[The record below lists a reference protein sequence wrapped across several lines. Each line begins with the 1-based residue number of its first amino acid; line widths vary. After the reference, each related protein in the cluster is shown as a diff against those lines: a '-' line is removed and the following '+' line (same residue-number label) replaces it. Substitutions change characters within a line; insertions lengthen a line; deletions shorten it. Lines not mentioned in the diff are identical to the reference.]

1 MTKKGNS
8 MKQYIKIEAKRL
20 ISTLPGFLAAL
31 LGTLLLGA
39 FLLFLAGHFLPKAL
53 EVQPFRVGLCVEG
66 EGLTKDYIKTYVNR
80 MKTTENLVEF
90 VEVQKPDAENALQE
104 KELAACII
112 IPERTIESIMDGT
125 NIPVRVIMG
134 AGTDNAERYLQQR
147 LLALLTQCGAALIDV
162 PQAEM
167 LLSYEIQAENLQEIG
182 RMIDLFH
189 FGLAIDR
196 ESWFREE
203 VFNVFGGT
211 DIRGYYLAAGTTLLF
226 LFWGLGSGS
235 FFREQEKNLPL
246 FLERKGVSLPFQ
258 QGVRQVFY
266 MGLYMSAAVLLVFLF
281 KSIGADEMMPFGTM
295 AGAAVLLLCAVMSAL
310 QSGFFFTLAPTTA
323 SGIVLNSIWGMAG
336 FFGAGG
342 VLPTVFLPK
351 FLVKI
356 CNGLPAGIC
365 MELLRQAS
373 GKRRMGGKAA
383 GLCLLWCLIFGMA
396 GQIIFCGRQRY
407 RKRK

>member
-1 MTKKGNS
+1 

-31 LGTLLLGA
+31 FGTLLLAA
-39 FLLFLAGHFLPKAL
+39 FLLLLAGHFLPRAL
-53 EVQPFRVGLCVEG
+53 EVQPFRVGLCIEG
-66 EGLTKDYIKTYVNR
+66 NGLAKDYIKSYVNQ
-80 MKTTENLVEF
+80 MEAAENLVEF
-90 VEVQKPDAENALQE
+90 AEIQEQDAEKALRE

-112 IPERTIESIMDGT
+112 IPERTIESIMDGS

-147 LLALLTQCGAALIDV
+147 LLTLLTQCGATLIDV
-162 PQAEM
+162 PQAET
-167 LLSYEIQAENLQEIG
+167 LLLYEIQAENLQEIG

-203 VFNVFGGT
+203 VLSAFGGT
-211 DIRGYYLAAGTTLLF
+211 DRKGYYLAAGATLLL

-246 FLERKGVSLPFQ
+246 LLERKGILLPFQ

-266 MGLYMSAAVLLVFLF
+266 MGLYVPAAAAIVFLLKSTGTGAAAVLL
-281 KSIGADEMMPFGTM
+281 
-295 AGAAVLLLCAVMSAL
+295 CAVIAAL
-310 QSGFFFTLAPTTA
+310 QCSFFFTLAPTTA

-342 VLPTVFLPK
+342 VLPAVFLPK
-351 FLVKI
+351 FLVKL

-365 MELLRQAS
+365 MELLRQAV
-373 GKRRMGGKAA
+373 GKRNAGGKAA
-383 GLCLLWCLIFGMA
+383 GLCLLWCVIFGMA
-396 GQIIFCGRQRY
+396 GQLAFCGRQRR

>member
-1 MTKKGNS
+1 

-39 FLLFLAGHFLPKAL
+39 FLLFLTGHFLPKAL

-66 EGLTKDYIKTYVNR
+66 DGLTENYIKSYVNQ

-90 VEVQKPDAENALQE
+90 VDVQKQDAEKALQE
-104 KELAACII
+104 KELSACII

-162 PQAEM
+162 PQAET
-167 LLSYEIQAENLQEIG
+167 LLLYEIQAENPQEIG

-203 VFNVFGGT
+203 VLNVFGGT
-211 DIRGYYLAAGTTLLF
+211 DIRGYYLAAGATFFF

-246 FLERKGVSLPFQ
+246 LLERRGIPFSFQ
-258 QGVRQVFY
+258 QGVKQVFY
-266 MGLYMSAAVLLVFLF
+266 VGLYIPAAVLLVFLI
-281 KSIGADEMMPFGTM
+281 KSIGADWAMPSGTM

-310 QSGFFFTLAPTTA
+310 QCSFFFTLAPTAA

-356 CNGLPAGIC
+356 CDALPAGIC
-365 MELLRQAS
+365 MELLRQAT
-373 GKRRMGGKAA
+373 GKRSVDGKAVV
-383 GLCLLWCLIFGMA
+383 LCLLWCVIFGMA
-396 GQIIFCGRQRY
+396 GQMVFGGRQRY